1 MRSPLPFLLVTL
13 FLDAMG
19 IGIVYPVMP
28 DLIAGIEGGSVGD
41 AALWGGVLAT
51 AYAVMQF
58 LCAPVLGALSD
69 RYGRRPVLLLSLGV
83 MTVDYVGS
91 ALAQSMGVLLILRL
105 LAGLAAATHATCNAA
120 MADVTPPERRA
131 QTFGLLGAAF
141 MGGFIL
147 GPVIG
152 GALGEIG
159 PRAPFWAAAA
169 MAGLNLAF
177 GWWAL
182 PETVTEATRR
192 PFRWGRA
199 NPLGAFRSVGRL
211 RGATPLLLVLLL
223 AELAFTSYV
232 VIWAY
237 WAKAAFGWSP
247 FGIGLSL
254 AAFGIVAV
262 WVQGYGIRLYL
273 RVLGER
279 GTIVLGFASSLAFF
293 LLFAALPGNELGSRI
308 AMVLCPLSA
317 LGEVIIPALQAR
329 ISRLAPSD
337 AQGEAL
343 GVVASTRSAAHVGGP
358 LVMTSIFA
366 WGASVPGGHLFGA
379 PYLLGAVLMIV
390 CLLLFRRTAELDPSP
405 ATP

>member
-1 MRSPLPFLLVTL
+1 MRSPLFFLMATL
-13 FLDAMG
+13 FLDAVG

-28 DLIAGIEGGSVGD
+28 DLIGQIEGGTVGN

-51 AYAVMQF
+51 AYAVMQL

-69 RYGRRPVLLLSLGV
+69 RYGRRPVLLASLAV
-83 MTVDYVGS
+83 MAVDYVGS
-91 ALAQSMGVLLILRL
+91 ALAQSMGVLLLLRVV
-105 LAGLAAATHATCNAA
+105 AGVTAATHATCNAA
-120 MADVTPPERRA
+120 MADITPPEKRA

-152 GALGEIG
+152 GLLGEIG
-159 PRAPFWAAAA
+159 PRAPFWAAAILA
-169 MAGLNLAF
+169 AANFAF

-182 PETVTEATRR
+182 PETVTPATRR
-192 PFRWGRA
+192 PLDWRRA

-211 RGATPLLLVLLL
+211 RGAQPLLLVLFL

-247 FGIGLSL
+247 FIIGLSL
-254 AAFGIVAV
+254 AAFGVVAV

-273 RVLGER
+273 RWFGER
-279 GTIVLGFASSLAFF
+279 GTILLGFASSLAFF
-293 LLFAALPGNELGSRI
+293 LLFAVLPGNELGSRI
-308 AMVLCPLSA
+308 ALILCPLSA
-317 LGEVIIPALQAR
+317 LGEVILPALQAR

-343 GVVASTRSAAHVGGP
+343 GVVASTRSAAHVLGP

-366 WGASVPGGHLFGA
+366 WGASIPGGYLYGT
-379 PYLLGAVLMIV
+379 PYMLGALLMVL
-390 CLLLFRRTAELDPSP
+390 CLVLFRRATDPEPMP
-405 ATP
+405 AT